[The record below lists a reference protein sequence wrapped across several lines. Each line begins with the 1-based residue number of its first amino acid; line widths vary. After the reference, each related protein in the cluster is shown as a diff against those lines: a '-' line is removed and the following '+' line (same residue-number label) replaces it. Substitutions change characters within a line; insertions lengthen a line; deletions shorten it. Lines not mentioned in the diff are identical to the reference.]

1 MIEINGNVVTQ
12 VRAGLDGAS
21 AGASAPVLAIL
32 LGENAL
38 LFTGLKH
45 LLSGTRFVVTEMAW
59 GDSLP
64 QIPHGRPVL
73 FIVSA
78 SHWTDETI
86 STIRHLKTQCPIG
99 RVCML
104 ADDFD
109 ITRVMEAYDAGVDG
123 FCLMTADRDVLTRS
137 LDLIALGEDIL
148 PSGIVLSVL
157 AQLSRQA
164 GGQSRHTSNDKTRVS
179 IPIAHK
185 LSVRE
190 GEILRGLM
198 EGEPN
203 KVIARRF
210 GLSEA
215 TVKVHVK
222 AILRKIGAK
231 NRTQAAM
238 WASDHIVTEN
248 GDSAGPV
255 NANYKIDGEHRS
267 FAR

>member
-1 MIEINGNVVTQ
+1 MIEANGKFVTQ
-12 VRAGLDGAS
+12 ARVDLDEAPRDS
-21 AGASAPVLAIL
+21 SAPVLAIL
-32 LGENAL
+32 IGENAL

-45 LLSGTRFVVTEMAW
+45 MLSGTRFTVAEMACN
-59 GDSLP
+59 DSLP
-64 QIPHGRPVL
+64 EIPRSHSVL
-73 FIVSA
+73 FIISA
-78 SHWTDETI
+78 GHWSDETI
-86 STIRHLKTQCPIG
+86 AILRRLKSQCPTG

-104 ADDFD
+104 ADQFD
-109 ITRVMEAYDAGVDG
+109 ISRVMEAHEAGVDG

-137 LDLIALGEDIL
+137 LDLISLGEDIL
-148 PSGIVLSVL
+148 PSDLVLSVL
-157 AQLSRQA
+157 AQVSRQTA
-164 GGQSRHTSNDKTRVS
+164 NHPRHAFGDKAKVAAPT
-179 IPIAHK
+179 AHK

-238 WASDHIVTEN
+238 WASDHILMDQ
-248 GDSAGPV
+248 GDRATPGSA
-255 NANYKIDGEHRS
+255 N
-267 FAR
+267 

>member
-1 MIEINGNVVTQ
+1 MIQTSANTVAEKDLGEK
-12 VRAGLDGAS
+12 AGPSGAKI
-21 AGASAPVLAIL
+21 LAIL
-32 LGENAL
+32 IGESSLLG
-38 LFTGLKH
+38 TGLKH
-45 LLSGTRFVVTEMAW
+45 LLAGERFFVTEMAC
-59 GDSLP
+59 GGELP
-64 QIPHGRPVL
+64 ELPEGGPVL

-78 SHWTDETI
+78 SHWSDETLE
-86 STIRHLKTQCPIG
+86 TIGRLKARCSSG

-104 ADDFD
+104 ADHFD
-109 ITRVMEAYDAGVDG
+109 INRVMEAYEAGVDG

-137 LDLIALGEDIL
+137 LELIALGEGIL
-148 PSGIVLSVL
+148 PSKIVQSIL
-157 AQLSRQA
+157 ARMSREPETH
-164 GGQSRHTSNDKTRVS
+164 RHSFTNRTKVAA
-179 IPIAHK
+179 PIAHK

-238 WASDHIVTEN
+238 WASDHIASDEDGAV
-248 GDSAGPV
+248 AGHAGHGI
-255 NANYKIDGEHRS
+255 ANDHYS
-267 FAR
+267 YAR

>member
-1 MIEINGNVVTQ
+1 MIEVKGHIVTQ
-12 VRAGLDGAS
+12 ARAGLDGVS
-21 AGASAPVLAIL
+21 GGASTPVLAIL
-32 LGENAL
+32 VGENAL

-45 LLSGTRFVVTEMAW
+45 LLSGTRFIVTEMAW

-64 QIPHGRPVL
+64 EAPQGRPVL

-78 SHWTDETI
+78 SHWSAESID
-86 STIRHLKTQCPIG
+86 TIRRLKTQCPSG

-104 ADDFD
+104 ADHFD
-109 ITRVMEAYDAGVDG
+109 ISRVVEAYEAGVDG

-148 PSGIVLSVL
+148 PSDIVLSVL

-164 GGQSRHTSNDKTRVS
+164 GSPPRHASSDKTRVS

-238 WASDHIVTEN
+238 WASDHIVMEH
-248 GDSAGPV
+248 GDSASSIT
-255 NANYKIDGEHRS
+255 ANYKIEGEHRS
-267 FAR
+267 FTR